1 MKGVSAII
9 ATILMLIITIGLAGT
24 AYIYISGVMTGR
36 TAKTISL
43 LDASCSGG
51 DITVVLSNDG
61 TTDITATDLG
71 IWVDGADASGDCNE
85 DQAVVAHTTAVIL
98 CSPSTAYGSGGHEVL
113 VTSPTNSGRITAY
126 C

>member
-1 MKGVSAII
+1 MKGVSDII

-24 AYIYISGVMTGR
+24 AYVYISGVMTGR

-61 TTDITATDLG
+61 TTDITTTDLH
-71 IWVDGADASGDCNE
+71 IWVDGVDASGDCDE
-85 DQAVVAHTTAVIL
+85 EQAVVAHTTAVII
-98 CSPSTAYGSGGHEVL
+98 CSAAYGTGGHEVL

-126 C
+126 CP